1 MAGLKQV
8 KVDISDLELG
18 MYVSGLDRPWSQTPF
33 PLQGFFI
40 RESDDIDQLKL
51 FCKFVYIDTQ
61 RGKPPTQREFNT
73 SSQKAVKGV
82 KTTPKHEV
90 ARKKQAEDA
99 KLLKAKK
106 TERQQG
112 RKIRQR
118 ETITVAPL
126 KIRPNFYQEN
136 QPLRKET
143 VKADKVHLETSTAV
157 GDMMS
162 DVRSGK
168 PLPFRRASAVASD
181 MVDSVIR
188 NPDAFAWLSRVKEKD
203 EHTYSHLV
211 RSAIWAVMFGR
222 HIGLDRKEMNLLA
235 QATLLKDVGKLK
247 LDESLLQLDQRTE
260 EQEVEYHK
268 FIEHSIDILKETE
281 GVPVQVITI
290 IRHHCERYNGLG
302 YPQGLR
308 GDKIPFLSKVVGIVT
323 VYDEVTNPRNS
334 KYPLAPSK
342 AMAALYDM
350 RDIEFQEELVV
361 QFIQALGIYPTGT
374 LVELNS
380 GEVGVVVEQTFER
393 RLKPKVMVVLD
404 SNKKALPEPYAVD
417 LFEDYADKL
426 RKLEKGRK
434 TKGSIQALEIVKDL
448 EPGAYEI
455 DVASIRDA
463 YLKQSWNWKSFFS
476 FGLK

>member
-8 KVDISDLELG
+8 KVDVNDLEMG

-40 RESDDIDQLKL
+40 RETDDIDQLKL

-61 RGKPPTQREFNT
+61 RGKPPTQREFEGAPAKA
-73 SSQKAVKGV
+73 QKGAKV
-82 KTTPKHEV
+82 V
-90 ARKKQAEDA
+90 AKKAIDKKVAEEA
-99 KLLKAKK
+99 QLKAKK
-106 TERQQG
+106 EERSKG
-112 RKIRQR
+112 RKVRQR
-118 ETITVAPL
+118 ESINVSPL
-126 KIRPNFYQEN
+126 KIRPNFYLEN

-143 VKADKVHLETSTAV
+143 AKADKVHAETGAAM
-157 GDMMS
+157 GDIMS
-162 DVRSGK
+162 EVRSGK
-168 PLPFRRASAVASD
+168 PLPFRRATAVASE

-203 EHTYSHLV
+203 EHTYSHVV

-222 HIGLDRKEMNLLA
+222 HIGLDKKEMNLLA

-247 LDESLLQLDQRTE
+247 MDEALLQMDERNE
-260 EQEVEYHK
+260 EQQVEYHK
-268 FIEHSIDILKETE
+268 FIDHSIEILKQTE
-281 GVPVQVITI
+281 GVPIQVITI

-323 VYDEVTNPRNS
+323 VYDEVTNPRHS

-374 LVELNS
+374 LVELNT

-404 SNKKALPEPYAVD
+404 SNKKALASPYAVD

-426 RKLEKGRK
+426 RKLEKSRK
-434 TKGSIQALEIVKDL
+434 TKGSIQSLEIVKDL
-448 EPGAYEI
+448 EPGSFEI
-455 DVASIRDA
+455 DVAAIRDT

-476 FGLK
+476 FGGSK